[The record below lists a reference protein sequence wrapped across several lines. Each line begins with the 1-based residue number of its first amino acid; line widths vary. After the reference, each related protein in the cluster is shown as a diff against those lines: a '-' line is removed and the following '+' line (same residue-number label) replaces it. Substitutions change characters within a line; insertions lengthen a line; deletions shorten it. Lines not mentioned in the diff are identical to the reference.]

1 MSLYSAAERS
11 SIVGAATTPQ
21 MSLYSPAGSRLI
33 VKEVHVF
40 NTTATALSVALVALT
55 TAGTQGASIDEV
67 EHELEGP
74 PPLGTAFQGHTV
86 DPTITVGEYA
96 RASLA
101 AAIGGGVVWIFNRG
115 IIVPAGVANGVGV
128 TTPDGTGQICDIT
141 FIWEE

>member
-1 MSLYSAAERS
+1 MSLYSVAERS
-11 SIVGAATTPQ
+11 SIVGSATTPQ
-21 MSLYSPAGSRLI
+21 MSLYAPAGSRLI

-40 NTTATALSVALVALT
+40 NTTATPLSVALVALT
-55 TAGTQGASIDEV
+55 TAGTQGTGLVEV

-74 PPLGTAFQGHTV
+74 PPLGTGFQGHTV
-86 DPTITVGEYA
+86 DPTITAGEYV

-101 AAIGGGVVWIFNRG
+101 AAIGGGVVWIFNKG

-128 TTPDGTGQICDIT
+128 VTPDGTGQICDIT